1 MKHVFRRKPLVICG
15 PSGVGKGTITDLL
28 LGTHPASFSKAVS
41 HTTRAPRAG
50 ELPGRDYHF
59 VERFEHMQKKIA
71 QGEFI
76 EHASV
81 HGNLYGTSFAT
92 LHSIDHVLNRI
103 CVLDIDVAGLRQ
115 INQVMSP
122 DHHHTPQ
129 VNRVGIVPSSL
140 AELERR
146 LRGRN
151 SEIEASIR
159 KRLQAAEEEIRAIN
173 EDGIVDHVIVNE
185 DSWKVGYPQLEQ
197 LLGEWYPQV
206 VPPGGGGLPP
216 VVSGP

>member
-28 LGTHPASFSKAVS
+28 LKTHPISFSKAVS
-41 HTTRAPRAG
+41 HTTRQPRAG

-59 VERFEHMQKKIA
+59 VERFEHMQEKIS

-76 EHASV
+76 EYAKV

-115 INQVMSP
+115 INQVMSLGP
-122 DHHHTPQ
+122 GHHHNPQ
-129 VNRVGIVPSSL
+129 VNRVGIIPNSL

-151 SEIEASIR
+151 SETEANIR
-159 KRLQAAEEEIRAIN
+159 KRLQAAEEEIRAIK

-185 DSWKVGYPQLEQ
+185 DSWKVGYPRLEQ
-197 LLGEWYPQV
+197 LLEEWYPQV
-206 VPPGGGGLPP
+206 FTAH
-216 VVSGP
+216 